1 MKKLHF
7 GMECPVAGF
16 GRKMVMK
23 TASLFVAGLA
33 IAIVSIAA
41 ANAAPKATDPILPGW
56 RTKVL
61 DPDVRG
67 SAPANAKTYQE
78 CRERLKAQGM
88 GSLNYQWYICSS
100 MGYRS

>member
-1 MKKLHF
+1 
-7 GMECPVAGF
+7 
-16 GRKMVMK
+16 MK
-23 TASLFVAGLA
+23 TASFFVAGLA

-41 ANAAPKATDPILPGW
+41 ANAAPKTTDTNLFDQAQ

-67 SAPANAKTYQE
+67 NAPANAKTYQE
-78 CRERLKAQGM
+78 CREMLRAQGM
-88 GSLNYQWYICSS
+88 GSANYQWYICSS